1 MARSQFVWLLVFE
14 DTTTKY
20 IKAQT
25 ISQMMYCD
33 EIDLDTVT
41 NIVRIDTVAWSSDN
55 DDYIDAI
62 KIKYED

>member
-1 MARSQFVWLLVFE
+1 MARSKFVWLLVFE

-20 IKAQT
+20 VKAQT

-41 NIVRIDTVAWSSDN
+41 NIVRVDTVSFARDCYPN
-55 DDYIDAI
+55 AID
-62 KIKYED
+62 IKYED

>member
-20 IKAQT
+20 VKAQT

-33 EIDLDTVT
+33 VITKRLFPTKPTTAMLALHQLVERLPCHF
-41 NIVRIDTVAWSSDN
+41 
-55 DDYIDAI
+55 
-62 KIKYED
+62 

>member
-1 MARSQFVWLLVFE
+1 MARSKFVWLLVFE

-20 IKAQT
+20 VKAQT

-41 NIVRIDTVAWSSDN
+41 NIIRVDVIPFGVDCYNSAID
-55 DDYIDAI
+55 
-62 KIKYED
+62 IKYED

>member
-1 MARSQFVWLLVFE
+1 MARSKFVWLLVFE

-20 IKAQT
+20 VKAQT

-41 NIVRIDTVAWSSDN
+41 NILKVDTISFGE
-55 DDYIDAI
+55 DDYPNAID
-62 KIKYED
+62 IKYED